1 MLANK
6 FIIVDYLHTL
16 PIHTQ
21 THLQPHTHRHLDKE
35 NCLRLPGLTPG
46 SQQFINISSS
56 STINYPNHNKK
67 PDKSIDNEV
76 AHTQGGPT

>member
-21 THLQPHTHRHLDKE
+21 THLGPYTLTHTDT
-35 NCLRLPGLTPG
+35 LT
-46 SQQFINISSS
+46 
-56 STINYPNHNKK
+56 KK
-67 PDKSIDNEV
+67 TASGCR
-76 AHTQGGPT
+76 A